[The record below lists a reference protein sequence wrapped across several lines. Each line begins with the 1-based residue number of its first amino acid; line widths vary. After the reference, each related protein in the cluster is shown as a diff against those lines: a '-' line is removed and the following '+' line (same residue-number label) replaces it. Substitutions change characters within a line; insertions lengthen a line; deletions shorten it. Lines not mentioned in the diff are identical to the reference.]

1 MTNLV
6 IREKWDYLNCPE
18 HKTKQDRYGAGIIA
32 AAAVNFTYT
41 DSDKGSLENI
51 DFMTWEDW
59 TQPVFGEG
67 RKVGDFDMGDVGF
80 GIYGVKNPI
89 FDAISDSN
97 VGLKVVQEVKDFQ
110 DSFNVSGKGS
120 LANAYRYK
128 FMLENGTDGK
138 NLVYSRALQPVTFTR
153 FNETTGEG
161 RFEPSYTWV
170 TVYRFS
176 DDSEVA
182 DEECCM
188 VIRKTASLPDGR
200 APKVEDLNNPDL
212 VYRLDYAMTE
222 AYAEQRLPQVWDG
235 KWKFDDGEKLFF
247 EYSRGENN
255 DNTPL
260 PLERM
265 TSIYH
270 DVTETLNPENEYVDS
285 KRFWM
290 VFAFRDG
297 IRVPTDED
305 GVASPRAQIVIEPR
319 GTVDHID
326 LQDEEVKH
334 MKSYDSLMP
343 IDNRTYFTISYNP
356 RANLFGKEH
365 ISALFIVNNEGARF
379 CKIIYKEDTD
389 TWETMAESTDHP
401 DNQDRLY
408 EIVDVIDESE
418 TMRHILLAT
427 NLAVDKNFGVM
438 VETERDVYPGA
449 LSVIKYNT
457 FGTYPVECRMPALR
471 FDDLKLGAL
480 GRRPENDDPSAPFV
494 FNSDTRWSVQGLD
507 DASEVIFS
515 QWRNYN
521 SPAHSWETIG
531 DPDEVYANI
540 LYNNQAL
547 TGTIPGDKYQ
557 AWLNESFNDSSNN
570 LIYNGDCS
578 WSNHDVLAQIYDGA
592 SDVVALYLIR
602 AYIPYVPAVL
612 SLKETQTKRKAEVT
626 EGKQVPGY
634 VVLQAMK
641 NASANQ
647 SDPSTGVETVTTDP
661 ATPAEYYNLQGQR
674 VANPVA
680 GEIYIIRRAGEVSK
694 MIMH

>member
-1 MTNLV
+1 
-6 IREKWDYLNCPE
+6 
-18 HKTKQDRYGAGIIA
+18 
-32 AAAVNFTYT
+32 
-41 DSDKGSLENI
+41 
-51 DFMTWEDW
+51 
-59 TQPVFGEG
+59 
-67 RKVGDFDMGDVGF
+67 
-80 GIYGVKNPI
+80 
-89 FDAISDSN
+89 
-97 VGLKVVQEVKDFQ
+97 
-110 DSFNVSGKGS
+110 
-120 LANAYRYK
+120 
-128 FMLENGTDGK
+128 
-138 NLVYSRALQPVTFTR
+138 
-153 FNETTGEG
+153 
-161 RFEPSYTWV
+161 
-170 TVYRFS
+170 
-176 DDSEVA
+176 
-182 DEECCM
+182 
-188 VIRKTASLPDGR
+188 
-200 APKVEDLNNPDL
+200 
-212 VYRLDYAMTE
+212 
-222 AYAEQRLPQVWDG
+222 
-235 KWKFDDGEKLFF
+235 
-247 EYSRGENN
+247 
-255 DNTPL
+255 
-260 PLERM
+260 
-265 TSIYH
+265 
-270 DVTETLNPENEYVDS
+270 
-285 KRFWM
+285 
-290 VFAFRDG
+290 
-297 IRVPTDED
+297 
-305 GVASPRAQIVIEPR
+305 
-319 GTVDHID
+319 
-326 LQDEEVKH
+326 